1 MKKALL
7 FGVVVLAVV
16 LQLNSFA
23 SAGPI
28 FDGILKKGELVVG
41 ITGDQ
46 PPLNATSKD
55 GEIIGFD
62 ADLARALA
70 KGMNLNVSFSRMP
83 FSELLPAL
91 QQGKVDMVVSGVTMT
106 PERNTKV
113 AFVGPYFISGKGIL
127 LKTKSV
133 ELLKKEG
140 LNSDKF
146 RVSTL
151 KGSTSQKVVEVL
163 APKARLTLS
172 DNYAQAIELLLND
185 KTDAVIADYPFCA
198 YMAVRYADKDL
209 VVGETKLTV
218 EPLGIAM
225 QEDVLLIN
233 AVENSLKA
241 LNLSG
246 VMTDLKEQ
254 WFESSSWFDQLPE

>member
-1 MKKALL
+1 MKKTLCFAVVILS
-7 FGVVVLAVV
+7 VVLMFG
-16 LQLNSFA
+16 SIA

-28 FDGILKKGELVVG
+28 LDGILKKGELVVG
-41 ITGDQ
+41 ITGGQ

-55 GEIIGFD
+55 GEVIGFD
-62 ADLARALA
+62 ADLARAIA
-70 KGMNLNVSFSRMP
+70 KGMNLNISFSKMP

-91 QQGKVDMVVSGVTMT
+91 QEGKVDIVVSGVTMT

-127 LKTKSV
+127 LKIKSM

-151 KGSTSQKVVEVL
+151 KDSTSQKVVEVL
-163 APKARLTLS
+163 APKADLALADS
-172 DNYAQAIELLLND
+172 YDKAIELLLQD

-198 YMAVRYADKDL
+198 YMAARFSEKELA
-209 VVGETKLTV
+209 VGETKLTV

-225 QEDVLLIN
+225 QEDALLIN
-233 AVENSLKA
+233 VMENSLKA
-241 LNLSG
+241 LTLQG
-246 VMTDLKEQ
+246 VMTDLQEK
-254 WFESSSWFDQLPE
+254 WFKSSSWFDQLP

>member
-7 FGVVVLAVV
+7 FGAVVLSIV
-16 LQLNSFA
+16 LQLNSVA

-70 KGMNLNVSFSRMP
+70 KGMNLNISFSRMP

-91 QQGKVDMVVSGVTMT
+91 QDGRLDMIVSGVTMT

-127 LKTKSV
+127 LKIKSM

-140 LNSDKF
+140 LNSDKL

-163 APKARLTLS
+163 APKAELSLS

-198 YMAVRYADKDL
+198 YMAVRYSEKELA
-209 VVGETKLTV
+209 VGETKLTV

-241 LNLSG
+241 LNLTG
-246 VMTDLKEQ
+246 VMTDLKEK

>member
-7 FGVVVLAVV
+7 FAIAVLSIV

-55 GEIIGFD
+55 GEVIGFD
-62 ADLARALA
+62 ADLARAIA
-70 KGMNLNVSFSRMP
+70 QGMQLNISFSKMH

-91 QQGKVDMVVSGVTMT
+91 QEGKVDIVVSGVTMT

-127 LKTKSV
+127 LKVKSM

-140 LNSDKF
+140 LNSDQF

-151 KGSTSQKVVEVL
+151 KGSTSQRVVEVL
-163 APKARLTLS
+163 APNAKLTLT
-172 DNYAQAIELLLND
+172 DNYDKAIELLLQD

-198 YMAVRYADKDL
+198 YMAVRFADKEL
-209 VVGETKLTV
+209 AVGETKLTV

-225 QEDVLLIN
+225 QEDALLIN

-241 LNLSG
+241 LNLTG
-246 VMTDLKEQ
+246 VMTDFQDK
-254 WFESSSWFDQLPE
+254 WFKSSSWFDQLP